1 MNDARG
7 GPGPEFGGG
16 CGVSNSLPPLLFIEQ
31 ALDGIKGILRGMGPT
46 EKERR
51 RYALLN
57 AAAVMFKVT
66 DFGDGSDIIGPIET
80 AETLL
85 AEIERRES

>member
-1 MNDARG
+1 MS
-7 GPGPEFGGG
+7 EFYEAAAEIREA
-16 CGVSNSLPPLLFIEQ
+16 LLER
-31 ALDGIKGILRGMGPT
+31 LPT

-57 AAAVMFKVT
+57 AASVVYGASYGAFRTNMDAVHRENDCRDSVAA
-66 DFGDGSDIIGPIET
+66 

-85 AEIERRES
+85 AEIEKREAK